1 MRLRDGTM
9 VRLDEHYNLEVVM
22 VGTTAQ
28 DLTSDEFSSL
38 REVAKGLRQR
48 IPEEHEKR
56 LIELGLIEPIVGGLK
71 LTPRGS
77 LLVKS

>member
-1 MRLRDGTM
+1 
-9 VRLDEHYNLEVVM
+9 
-22 VGTTAQ
+22 
-28 DLTSDEFSSL
+28 
-38 REVAKGLRQR
+38 VAKGLRQR

-71 LTPRGS
+71 LTARGS

>member
-1 MRLRDGTM
+1 MRLRDGSM
-9 VRLDEHYNLEVVM
+9 CNVEVVM
-22 VGTTAQ
+22 AGTTAQ

-38 REVAKGLRQR
+38 REVAKGLRQW
-48 IPEEHEKR
+48 ISEEHERR

-71 LTPRGS
+71 LTPRGR

>member
-1 MRLRDGTM
+1 MRLRRGSM
-9 VRLDEHYNLEVVM
+9 CKPEVVM
-22 VGTTAQ
+22 AGTTAQ
-28 DLTSDEFSSL
+28 DMTSDEFSSL

-48 IPEEHEKR
+48 ISEEHEKR

-71 LTPRGS
+71 LTARGS

>member
-1 MRLRDGTM
+1 MCN
-9 VRLDEHYNLEVVM
+9 VEVVM
-22 VGTTAQ
+22 AGTTAQ

-38 REVAKGLRQR
+38 REVAKGLRQW
-48 IPEEHEKR
+48 IPEEHERR